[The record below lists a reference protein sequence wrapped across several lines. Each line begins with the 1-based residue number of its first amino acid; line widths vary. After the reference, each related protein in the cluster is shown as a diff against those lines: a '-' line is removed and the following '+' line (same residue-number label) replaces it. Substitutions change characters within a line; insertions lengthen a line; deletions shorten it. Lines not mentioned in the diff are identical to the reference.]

1 MTFHVGLGISNGRK
15 TMVQPDEK
23 QAARE
28 QAKELRS
35 QIYDLIDREREIQR
49 EAGQRVLDG
58 QPADDLW
65 TKRSELRAR
74 QEDLSCAA
82 SLLHA
87 MAL

>member
-1 MTFHVGLGISNGRK
+1 M
-15 TMVQPDEK
+15 
-23 QAARE
+23 AE
-28 QAKELRS
+28 QTAKERARALRS
-35 QIYDLIDREREIQR
+35 QIYDLVDEEREIQR

-65 TKRSELRAR
+65 AKRSELRAR

-87 MAL
+87 LAL

>member
-1 MTFHVGLGISNGRK
+1 MAEQTA
-15 TMVQPDEK
+15 K
-23 QAARE
+23 Q

-35 QIYDLIDREREIQR
+35 QIYDLVDAERAIQR